1 MRTYRHEQ
9 TESENKDGK
18 ESSEESNTACLPLRR
33 TLLSSDI
40 RRHLLSMSQFG
51 EDIPRDIELA
61 EWGPCTE
68 QLLDLD
74 SRTTASSSHYE
85 HPSIDDNSDVL
96 PTPRIQAPQAPQGDF
111 TPSCSS
117 EALFGMYL
125 DRALEK
131 DKKMVEGWKSNT
143 DGILVFVRLQVA
155 SLTSMYN

>member
-1 MRTYRHEQ
+1 
-9 TESENKDGK
+9 
-18 ESSEESNTACLPLRR
+18 
-33 TLLSSDI
+33 
-40 RRHLLSMSQFG
+40 MSQFG
-51 EDIPRDIELA
+51 ENIPCDIDLA

-74 SRTTASSSHYE
+74 SMTTASSSHYE
-85 HPSIDDNSDVL
+85 HPSLDDNSDVL
-96 PTPRIQAPQAPQGDF
+96 TTPRIQAPQAPQGDF
-111 TPSCSS
+111 TPSGGS

-131 DKKMVEGWKSNT
+131 DKKMVEGWKGNT

>member
-1 MRTYRHEQ
+1 
-9 TESENKDGK
+9 
-18 ESSEESNTACLPLRR
+18 
-33 TLLSSDI
+33 
-40 RRHLLSMSQFG
+40 MSQFG
-51 EDIPRDIELA
+51 ENIPRDIDLA
-61 EWGPCTE
+61 EWGSGTE
-68 QLLDLD
+68 QLLNLD

-96 PTPRIQAPQAPQGDF
+96 PTQWDQAPQGDL
-111 TPSCSS
+111 TPSGVS